1 MRTGNGWAGSVQKK
15 RRAHETHLGYKLRA
29 ACTIWILML
38 SSSSSSCRTIGIRW
52 TSPGRSPIVS
62 QHLPRGPSSMML
74 RKLLDRYIF
83 TELLSPF
90 SLSLGTLCFI
100 MLTRELLRLVE
111 LLVSKG
117 VGIWAVLKVF
127 AHLLPSFLVLTLP
140 IAGIIASITAFGRL
154 SLDKELVAMRAAGLS
169 LLRLARPV
177 MLFSLLVFA
186 LTMWLAQWGQPWSSV
201 NLKKVALNL
210 LRDQLV
216 LALERG
222 SFAEP
227 IPKMTIYV
235 SEKGDE
241 TSGGIFISDERNPED
256 PRIIVA
262 HGYHVLIDSSTDQ
275 VALRLRDGVIHS
287 RPDEL
292 DQYQLASFSSYDLK
306 LSLAQ
311 SGYTATEERPSY
323 QQLIDR
329 LNESPRDPWALRRL
343 TEYYKDMAFPT
354 ASLILCMLG
363 VPVGIVSKRSGRI
376 GGFAVGVFVVVAYY
390 VMNVACEFLVT
401 AAVIPPFAGAWLPN
415 SIFLIITLLWFSRMS
430 KQ

>member
-1 MRTGNGWAGSVQKK
+1 
-15 RRAHETHLGYKLRA
+15 
-29 ACTIWILML
+29 
-38 SSSSSSCRTIGIRW
+38 
-52 TSPGRSPIVS
+52 
-62 QHLPRGPSSMML
+62 MML

-177 MLFSLLVFA
+177 MLFALLVFG
-186 LTMWLAQWGQPWSSV
+186 LTTWLAQWGQPWSSI

-329 LNESPRDPWALRRL
+329 LNESPRDPWSLRRL

>member
-1 MRTGNGWAGSVQKK
+1 
-15 RRAHETHLGYKLRA
+15 
-29 ACTIWILML
+29 
-38 SSSSSSCRTIGIRW
+38 
-52 TSPGRSPIVS
+52 
-62 QHLPRGPSSMML
+62 
-74 RKLLDRYIF
+74 
-83 TELLSPF
+83 
-90 SLSLGTLCFI
+90 
-100 MLTRELLRLVE
+100 
-111 LLVSKG
+111 
-117 VGIWAVLKVF
+117 
-127 AHLLPSFLVLTLP
+127 
-140 IAGIIASITAFGRL
+140 
-154 SLDKELVAMRAAGLS
+154 MRAAGLS

-177 MLFSLLVFA
+177 MLFALLVFG
-186 LTMWLAQWGQPWSSV
+186 LTTWLAQWGQPWSSI

-241 TSGGIFISDERNPED
+241 TSGGIFISDERNAED

-262 HGYHVLIDSSTDQ
+262 RGYHVLIDNSTDQ

-292 DQYQLASFSSYDLK
+292 DQYQLASFSNYDLK

-311 SGYTATEERPSY
+311 SGYAANEERPSY
-323 QQLIDR
+323 EQLIDR
-329 LNESPRDPWALRRL
+329 LKQSPRDPWALRRL

-376 GGFAVGVFVVVAYY
+376 GGFAVGVFVIVAYY
-390 VMNVACEFLVT
+390 VMNMACEFLVT

-415 SIFLIITLLWFSRMS
+415 SVFLIITLLWFSRMS

>member
-1 MRTGNGWAGSVQKK
+1 
-15 RRAHETHLGYKLRA
+15 
-29 ACTIWILML
+29 
-38 SSSSSSCRTIGIRW
+38 
-52 TSPGRSPIVS
+52 
-62 QHLPRGPSSMML
+62 MML
-74 RKLLDRYIF
+74 RRLLDRYIF

-90 SLSLGTLCFI
+90 SLSLGVLCFV

-117 VGIWAVLKVF
+117 VGLWAVLKVF

-169 LLRLARPV
+169 LLRLAQPV
-177 MLFSLLVFA
+177 MLFALLVFG
-186 LTMWLAQWGQPWSSV
+186 LTIWLAQWGQPWSSI
-201 NLKKVALNL
+201 NLKKVALSL

-216 LALERG
+216 LALDRG

-235 SEKGDE
+235 S
-241 TSGGIFISDERNPED
+241 GIFISDERNAED

-262 HGYHVLIDSSTDQ
+262 EGYNVLIDNSTDQ
-275 VALRLRDGVIHS
+275 VALRLRNGVIHS
-287 RPDEL
+287 RPDEI
-292 DQYQLASFSSYDLK
+292 DQYQLASFSNYDLK

-323 QQLIDR
+323 DQLIEK
-329 LNESPRDPWALRRL
+329 LNQTQWRDPSALRRL

-376 GGFAVGVFVVVAYY
+376 GGFAVGVFVIVSYY
-390 VMNVACEFLVT
+390 VLNVACEFLVT
-401 AAVIPPFAGAWLPN
+401 ATVIPPFAGAWMPN
-415 SIFLIITLLWFSRMS
+415 ILFLILTLLWFTRMS